1 MKPKKEDGQFNLS
14 ILFFYPI
21 LSFEESFCILLC
33 FLGGKL
39 RKAVKLKAGT
49 DIFERLFRKLGKQ
62 SHRTLLRVK
71 LAQADLLKDGTKLT
85 VLLLILLG
93 KLMAGWSD
101 MQRFVR
107 RLFQQSFLAQGGEH
121 LADRGS
127 GDAQLDSD
135 VDAAHP

>member
-1 MKPKKEDGQFNLS
+1 MKPKKEDGQFVHP
-14 ILFFYPI
+14 LFFIRSY
-21 LSFEESFCILLC
+21 LLKNHSASWLR
-33 FLGGKL
+33 FSGGKL
-39 RKAVKLKAGT
+39 GKAVKLKAGT

-127 GDAQLDSD
+127 GDAQLNSD